1 MQSIDGVVKTMIIV
15 RGKDR
20 YYVDKGWIKGY
31 RSFSFQDYYD
41 EDHDCFGNLLVL
53 NDEVFAPGKGFKK
66 HPTSDIEVLTYVDEG
81 MLETENDTVS
91 DKVMLK
97 SGEFQLLSYGSG
109 MMHSEINPSREGST
123 RFLQFWFTPEEFD
136 QKPKYRKISPSDDEI
151 RNQLCLVCSKS
162 LKSKAVIGQDV
173 NFYVSL
179 LEEGKTVHFTSQKG
193 RGTLIFVLRGR
204 LRVGT
209 HVLEERDSLRT
220 MSSQNFE
227 IIAEQ
232 ESKFFLVD
240 TK

>member
-1 MQSIDGVVKTMIIV
+1 MIIV

-20 YYVDKGWIKGY
+20 YYTDKGWIKGY

-53 NDEVFAPGKGFKK
+53 NDEEFAPGKGFKK
-66 HPTSDIEVLTYVDEG
+66 HPTSDIEIVTYVDKG
-81 MLETENDTVS
+81 ILETENDRS
-91 DKVMLK
+91 DGKDILRA
-97 SGEFQLLSYGSG
+97 GDFQLISCGSG
-109 MMHSEINPSREGST
+109 MMHSEINPSKEEHT
-123 RFLQFWFTPEEFD
+123 RFLQFWFTPQEFEK
-136 QKPKYRKISPSDDEI
+136 KPMYRKVSPSDEEI
-151 RNQLCLVCSKS
+151 RNQLFLVCSKS
-162 LKSKAVIGQDV
+162 LKSKVIIGQDV

-179 LEEGKTVHFTSQKG
+179 LEKGETVHFTSQKG

-204 LRVGT
+204 LKVGT

-227 IIAEQ
+227 IVAEQ